1 MALVVTGIVVPMAP
15 DAELETFAGS
25 VFLGDDGLV
34 SEVTKAG
41 DPEPAGFASAPHL
54 DVGDALVLP
63 GLVDLHSH
71 LGYNMLPLWA
81 EPSQLTPYL
90 HHDIWPGEATY
101 GPDVGWPAWTLI
113 DRAPECVYAYVQAR
127 AVAGGTTSIQGW
139 PSASRPPTN
148 RLVRSVD
155 DDRVGPLP
163 DPVMVSALTLEAS
176 GLRRRS
182 ESFRGGSIFVYHCA
196 EGRPGT
202 RVVEEFTA
210 LGQNGCLQPSM
221 VAIHA
226 SALDGS
232 HFEHWKDEAKPKPGE
247 TAGTVVWSPLSN
259 LWLYGTTTLVPDAV
273 AARIG
278 VSLGT
283 DWGPSGTKN
292 LLGELKVARLWSDLQ
307 SWDLTDHDLVRMVT
321 TVPGDVL
328 ARAWRSPVGRLV
340 PGALADLVVVA
351 RRGDDDW
358 HSVVAAPGARR
369 AADRHGR
376 PGTDRHPGTHGR
388 SGGAAHHV
396 GARGRGHP
404 PAGPGAPRRPG
415 PGVDVAGRDGP
426 PRRRTGVGRHGAAP
440 GPAAGRAGQGRAAEK
455 VDVAVGDP
463 PGTPAI
469 SAALDMPGA
478 GSQESGGPPPAG
490 RTVTIPPIEPLYHDR
505 RWLASIPG
513 RGFHAGALD
522 DLREFYR

>member
-34 SEVTKAG
+34 AEVTKAG

-71 LGYNMLPLWA
+71 LGYNTLPLWT

-113 DRAPECVYAYVQAR
+113 DRAPECVYAYVQTK
-127 AVAGGTTSIQGW
+127 AVTGGTTSIQGW

-163 DPVMVSALTLEAS
+163 DPVMVSALTLEPS

-247 TAGTVVWSPLSN
+247 TAGTVVWSPFSN
-259 LWLYGTTTLVPDAV
+259 LWLYGTTTLVPDAL

-351 RRGDDDW
+351 RRGDDEW
-358 HSVVAAPGARR
+358 GSVVAARERDVQLTVMGGRARIGTRALMAAAGERRTTSVPVGGATRR
-369 AADRHGR
+369 LALVRPDDPNRAWTWRDVMARLDAVRASAATVPPRGPAGSRGR
-376 PGTDRHPGTHGR
+376 G
-388 SGGAAHHV
+388 GGAA
-396 GARGRGHP
+396 
-404 PAGPGAPRRPG
+404 PA
-415 PGVDVAGRDGP
+415 VA
-426 PRRRTGVGRHGAAP
+426 
-440 GPAAGRAGQGRAAEK
+440 
-455 VDVAVGDP
+455 GDP

-469 SAALDMPGA
+469 TASLDMPGA

-505 RWLASIPG
+505 KWLASIAG

-522 DLREFYR
+522 DLRAFYR